1 MTDQEPDMRAFV
13 LVADDDPS
21 ILWLVR
27 TIVESEGFSAVT
39 AMDGREAISVLKSGK
54 LIVAAVVDIMMPF
67 IQGTDLV
74 RFMRS
79 DDRFKRIP
87 VIMMTAEQSPTLQST
102 SFEAGAVA
110 FLPKPFSNDQ
120 LRLMLRTFAKRPV

>member
-1 MTDQEPDMRAFV
+1 MRAFV
-13 LVADDDPS
+13 LVADDDPA

-39 AMDGREAISVLKSGK
+39 AMDGREAITVLKSGK
-54 LIVAAVVDIMMPF
+54 MIVAAVVDIMMPF

-79 DDRFKRIP
+79 DDRFKKIP